1 MPVELDT
8 GERFE
13 AAADLVERTRQS
25 RLHGVEG
32 SWGDRMSFLRAHNLV
47 RDVYRQD
54 VVEARGAFHEVRR
67 RTNNGVI

>member
-8 GERFE
+8 GDRFE
-13 AAADLVERTRQS
+13 AAEDLVVRTRQS

-32 SWGDRMSFLRAHNLV
+32 SWGDRTSFLRAHHLV

-54 VVEARGAFHEVRR
+54 VAAARAAFRELEAR
-67 RTNNGVI
+67 TTNGVI